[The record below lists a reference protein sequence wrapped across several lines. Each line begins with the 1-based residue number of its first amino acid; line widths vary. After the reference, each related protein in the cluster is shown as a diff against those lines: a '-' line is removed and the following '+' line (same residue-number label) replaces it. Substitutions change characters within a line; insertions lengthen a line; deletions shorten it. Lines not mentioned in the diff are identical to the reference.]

1 MTSPVRDYTLI
12 RSRLETDA
20 YNPVLVEDLINGLN
34 DWRSVQEIVRLTF
47 KALSD
52 VVKSQGAT
60 IKELELQL
68 PTKASKSEVSS
79 CISIKSSF
87 NELSRSISELK
98 SSVEGKM
105 SVDDVYSIVEE
116 KVSRAD
122 LQYLLG
128 GKASYEELRS
138 SLIEK
143 ADLREVQSEMRALRA
158 VLEEMN
164 EENYR
169 KFTQCASKRDIQQ
182 IEELLESKVSKEEFN
197 DGLEEKANKQSVANA
212 LHRKANKVDIEPILA
227 NKSEISEVNRLSES
241 LKEIYSQLALKPD
254 KSEVNKYLVHESSKK
269 VDKNDL
275 DSNLLSIQNTQRESE
290 TRTMAYI
297 SKLESYSTNLKSK
310 IEDLQNT
317 LLTSLSKKA
326 DLRDLEKLSQ
336 STSKKVE
343 IDQLVLLQNDVKEQ
357 GQSIRYECLNMQ
369 ESFSERSSKLE
380 QNLRI
385 LQGDLAKMNESIRLV
400 SESSRANIEEGVKSV
415 QSYTGSKLEEV
426 KLVRSELDRVYR
438 ELSEL
443 KNIYL
448 DKSEFKKTIEG
459 KVDSRD
465 LREFMDK
472 TVRDMSRQV
481 QQTTEDLK
489 ELILRKEKELI
500 LLIDKKPNVH
510 ELNSLFLESKHKSFM
525 NAEKES
531 YSKTR
536 DSEIVT
542 REISRAKYEM
552 DDRLSVFIHDQ
563 NMLNEMLCA
572 ENCVARWLWRSGE
585 TRGVAVPWEYESVN
599 TCPENFLWET
609 GTTSL
614 ITVASGLYEVFF
626 AVFTWKQPRV
636 ELLVNGEPVYFEYQ
650 TTGKVWGRHSDGN
663 IVPAS
668 VHDFITLPAKARIS
682 LTFSGEP
689 GAEGVLGLKK
699 L

>member
-68 PTKASKSEVSS
+68 PTKASKSEISS

-87 NELSRSISELK
+87 SELSRSISELK

-105 SVDDVYSIVEE
+105 NIDDVYSIVEE

-138 SLIEK
+138 SLTEK
-143 ADLREVQSEMRALRA
+143 ADLREVQSEIRALRA

-164 EENYR
+164 EDNYR
-169 KFTQCASKRDIQQ
+169 KFSQCASKRDIQQ

-197 DGLEEKANKQSVANA
+197 EVLEEKANKQSVANA
-212 LHRKANKVDIEPILA
+212 LHRKANKVDIEPVLG
-227 NKSEISEVNRLSES
+227 NKAETSEVNRISES
-241 LKEIYSQLALKPD
+241 IKEIYSQLAMKPD
-254 KSEVNKYLVHESSKK
+254 KSEVNKYLAHESGKK
-269 VDKNDL
+269 VDKNEL
-275 DSNLLSIQNTQRESE
+275 DCNLLTIQNTQRDIE

-297 SKLESYSTNLKSK
+297 SKLESFATNLKNK

-317 LLTSLSKKA
+317 LLTGLSKKA

-336 STSKKVE
+336 SSSKKVE
-343 IDQLVLLQNDVKEQ
+343 VDQLGLLQNDLKEQ
-357 GQSIRYECLNMQ
+357 GQSLRYECLNIQ
-369 ESFSERSSKLE
+369 ESFSERYSKLE
-380 QNLRI
+380 QGLRI
-385 LQGDLAKMNESIRLV
+385 VQGDLAKMNESIRLV
-400 SESSRANIEEGVKSV
+400 SENSRVHIEEGVKSV
-415 QSYTGSKLEEV
+415 HTYTGSKLEEV
-426 KLVRSELDRVYR
+426 KQVRSELDRVYR

-443 KNIYL
+443 KHVAL
-448 DKSEFKKTIEG
+448 DKSDIKKTIET

-472 TVRDMSRQV
+472 TIRDVTRQM
-481 QQTTEDLK
+481 QLTTDDLK
-489 ELILRKEKELI
+489 ELVLRKEKELT

-510 ELNSLFLESKHKSFM
+510 EINSLFLESKQRSFM
-525 NAEKES
+525 EAEKES
-531 YSKTR
+531 YGKSR
-536 DSEIVT
+536 ESEIVS
-542 REISRAKYEM
+542 REFSRAKYEI
-552 DDRLSVFIHDQ
+552 DDRLSNFIHDQ
-563 NMLNEMLCA
+563 SILNEMLCA
-572 ENCVARWLWRSGE
+572 ENCVARWLWRSGD

-599 TCPENFLWET
+599 TCPENFLWEA
-609 GTTSL
+609 GTTSVV
-614 ITVASGLYEVFF
+614 TVASGLYEVFF